1 MDEHLGYSKLAS
13 LPLNLKWLKSAKR
26 YEEQFLYLLKYL
38 KKEES
43 KNMNNDLKRIIYY
56 AELVYKKIV
65 ETLFELNDAQR
76 LISKKSTLNDISIL
90 GDKLFDK
97 IKVQLHTLQ
106 NMLNTLK
113 DKLAGVGIYADVLE
127 FPDNFFDSENYIL
140 KGSSEYNKNIDN
152 LSLIKDKLE
161 ELKIHVENAAYLL
174 KIMQNENVIINSEKQ
189 KKINEIKKAIVLG
202 KELLLKVKV
211 VESKLDAITDCRS
224 LAGTLH
230 LHGIETYQQIQELF
244 TISEELSFKLTQF
257 GMILEKLDIN
267 ESLEFSMDG
276 PLENTKNY
284 ILMLLMH
291 ELSIRSLLLEKYEQI
306 QVVRQKI
313 EKIIGILNKYI

>member
-1 MDEHLGYSKLAS
+1 MK
-13 LPLNLKWLKSAKR
+13 LKWLKSAKR
-26 YEEQFLYLLKYL
+26 YEEQFLYLLEYL

-43 KNMNNDLKRIIYY
+43 KNMNNDLERIIYY

-65 ETLFELNDAQR
+65 ETLFELNDAQC

-140 KGSSEYNKNIDN
+140 KGASEYNKNIDN

-189 KKINEIKKAIVLG
+189 KKINEIKKAIILG

-211 VESKLDAITDCRS
+211 VESKIDAITDCRS
-224 LAGTLH
+224 LVGTLH

-267 ESLEFSMDG
+267 ESLEFSLDG

-284 ILMLLMH
+284 SLMLLMH

-306 QVVRQKI
+306 QVIRQKI